1 MSVLVSESRFSKHGE
16 GEVMDLTDEA
26 LIELYFA
33 RSEEAIPATQAA
45 YGPYCRAI
53 ALGILD
59 SEEDAEECLA
69 DVWLRVWN
77 AVPPQRPDCFKGWLA
92 AVTRNQAVTMCRA
105 RARRPAQ
112 TEEAA
117 AELAQALT
125 HGPEEDFAAKELG
138 GAISAFLRDQPD
150 KTRGVFLRRY
160 WYGDTVEE
168 AARWAGWSV
177 SKTKS
182 ALFRMRNRLRAY
194 LEKEGFFP

>member
-1 MSVLVSESRFSKHGE
+1 MG
-16 GEVMDLTDEA
+16 LTDEA
-26 LIELYFA
+26 LIGLYFA
-33 RSEEAIPATQAA
+33 RNEEAVSATQEE

-53 ALGILD
+53 ALGILG

-92 AVTRNQAVTMCRA
+92 AVTRNQAVTMYRA
-105 RARRPAQ
+105 RSRRPAQ
-112 TEEAA
+112 AEEAA
-117 AELAQALT
+117 LELAQALT
-125 HGPEEDFAAKELG
+125 HGPEEDFDAKELG
-138 GAISAFLRDQPD
+138 GAISAFLAGQPE
-150 KTRGVFLRRY
+150 KNRGVFLRRY
-160 WYGDTVEE
+160 WYGDTVEA

-182 ALFRMRNRLRAY
+182 VLFRMRNRLRVY

>member
-1 MSVLVSESRFSKHGE
+1 MG
-16 GEVMDLTDEA
+16 LTDEA
-26 LIELYFA
+26 LIELYVT
-33 RSEEAIPATQAA
+33 RSEEAVSATRDV

-53 ALGILD
+53 ALGILKN
-59 SEEDAEECLA
+59 EEDAEECLA
-69 DVWLRVWN
+69 DVWLRTWN
-77 AVPPQRPDCFKGWLA
+77 AVPPQRPACFKGWLA
-92 AVTRNQAVTMCRA
+92 AVTRNRA
-105 RARRPAQ
+105 ITLLRERSRRPA
-112 TEEAA
+112 EVEDAA
-117 AELAQALT
+117 QELALALT

-138 GAISAFLRDQPD
+138 GAISAFLSGEPE
-150 KTRGVFLRRY
+150 KNRGVFLRRY